1 MNIQETLKKSIASIL
16 ESLYGITETKIDL
29 TATRSEFPGDVTLLV
44 FPYVKAARK
53 APEATAAEIGEALK
67 NSLPD
72 VVAGYNVVKG
82 FLNIELSKNIFFAQF
97 KAAYPQEKFGY
108 VAPDE
113 NAPAVMVEYSSPNTN
128 KPLHLGHIR
137 NNLLGYSVS
146 RLLEASGKRVFK
158 TQIVN
163 DRGIHICKS
172 MLAWKLFG
180 GGETPE
186 TSGIK
191 GDHLVGKYYVEFDKA
206 YKKEIDELKA
216 TGMSEEDAKKNAP
229 LIKQAQEMLRLWEEK
244 DPEVLALWEMMNGW
258 VYDGF
263 KVTYD
268 RLGVE
273 FDRNYYESQTYLLG
287 KDNVQEG
294 LEKGVFY
301 RRDDGSVWIDLTGDG
316 LDEKLVLRGDGTSV
330 YITQDIGT
338 AITRFK
344 EFDIDSL
351 IYTVGNEQDYHF
363 KVLFLILGKLGY
375 KWAEKLYHLSYGMVD
390 LPTGKMKSREGTVV
404 DADDLMDDMV
414 RTAREISEEL
424 GKLDGMSSEEKDRLY
439 NMIGMGA
446 LKYFMLKV
454 DPKKRMMFNPKE
466 SIDFNGNTGSFIQYT
481 YARIQSIKRKYGSLP
496 LDVAQVD
503 GLDAREEALIKNI
516 MEFPAL
522 IQKAASVHSPALVA
536 NYTYDLVKEYNSYYQ
551 NVPILST
558 EDENMR
564 TFRVQLSDLTGRVIK
579 NAMAILGIEVPDRM

>member
-16 ESLYGITETKIDL
+16 ESLYGITEVKIDL

-244 DPEVLALWEMMNGW
+244 DPEVIALWEMMNGW

-273 FDRNYYESQTYLLG
+273 FDRNYYESQT
-287 KDNVQEG
+287 
-294 LEKGVFY
+294 
-301 RRDDGSVWIDLTGDG
+301 
-316 LDEKLVLRGDGTSV
+316 
-330 YITQDIGT
+330 
-338 AITRFK
+338 
-344 EFDIDSL
+344 
-351 IYTVGNEQDYHF
+351 
-363 KVLFLILGKLGY
+363 
-375 KWAEKLYHLSYGMVD
+375 
-390 LPTGKMKSREGTVV
+390 
-404 DADDLMDDMV
+404 
-414 RTAREISEEL
+414 
-424 GKLDGMSSEEKDRLY
+424 
-439 NMIGMGA
+439 
-446 LKYFMLKV
+446 
-454 DPKKRMMFNPKE
+454 
-466 SIDFNGNTGSFIQYT
+466 
-481 YARIQSIKRKYGSLP
+481 
-496 LDVAQVD
+496 
-503 GLDAREEALIKNI
+503 
-516 MEFPAL
+516 
-522 IQKAASVHSPALVA
+522 
-536 NYTYDLVKEYNSYYQ
+536 
-551 NVPILST
+551 
-558 EDENMR
+558 
-564 TFRVQLSDLTGRVIK
+564 
-579 NAMAILGIEVPDRM
+579 